1 MSKLGKRPVQEVLPE
16 VTWDKIAPP
25 YRDYPYFQGSEIYPF
40 RPHADGFDLVN
51 AWWCIEAA
59 TLAYA
64 DPDFAGER
72 FQQAGLP
79 EIEFFSGRSTQCYVA
94 HNDDFLILA
103 FRGTEI
109 RPRGAGADFANIIA
123 DLETDAHIALVEWEQ
138 GGKVHRGFKEALDE
152 VWERLLAYL
161 RSKETARRT
170 VWFTGHSLGAALAT
184 LAARRYDRVRGLY
197 TFGSPRVGDLDF
209 QQAFLVPAY
218 RFVNHDDIVTRV
230 PLPPLYQHVGRLQ
243 YLDGEGLLHDNP
255 ESRETGNILS
265 VLAACFDAVIPRALV
280 DHVPTLYATQIRNNL
295 P

>member
-1 MSKLGKRPVQEVLPE
+1 MPNKRPVQEVLPE

-25 YRDYPYFQGSEIYPF
+25 YPDYPYFQGTEIYPF
-40 RPHADGFDLVN
+40 RPQAAGFDPVN

-64 DPDFAGER
+64 DQDFAGKR

-79 EIEFFSGRSTQCYVA
+79 EVEFFSGSSTQCYMA
-94 HNDDFLILA
+94 SNNDFLILV

-109 RPRGAGADFANIIA
+109 RRRGDSSDFANILA
-123 DLETDAHIALVEWEQ
+123 DLATDAHIALVEWEQ

-152 VWERLLAYL
+152 VWEGLLAYL

-197 TFGSPRVGDLDF
+197 TFGSPRVGNPDF
-209 QQAFLVPAY
+209 KKAFLVPTY

-230 PLPPLYQHVGRLQ
+230 PPPLFYQHVGRLQ

-255 ESRETGNILS
+255 DSRETGNILS
-265 VLAACFDAVIPRALV
+265 VLAACFDAAIPRALV
-280 DHVPTLYATQIRNNL
+280 DHVPTLYATHIRNNL